1 MNLIS
6 HKPRKPDSIKKI
18 IKKIFFWF
26 YNDNWDEMFK
36 YIITQIANN
45 VPDVL
50 LKLFSKKKICS
61 ICQFKS
67 YKFFHI
73 SNHRLIT
80 WNSACPNCDSRSR
93 HRGLFF
99 LYQNNILKDQNKKI
113 LHFAPELILSR
124 RLINQKNNE
133 YYTTDLFRK
142 DVNYPNEDIQDL
154 SFNDYS
160 FDIILCNHV
169 LEHVKND
176 IKGLE
181 EIERILTKNGIAVIT
196 IPGNWKKRTK
206 YFFSPD
212 DNGHYRDYGFDIILK
227 FRNIFSKVYVQE
239 LYRYQGQKY
248 AIKKGEIA
256 FVCIK

>member
-1 MNLIS
+1 
-6 HKPRKPDSIKKI
+6 
-18 IKKIFFWF
+18 
-26 YNDNWDEMFK
+26 MFK

-45 VPDVL
+45 VLDVL

-67 YKFFHI
+67 YKFFHL
-73 SNHRLIT
+73 SNHRSIT
-80 WNSACPNCDSRSR
+80 WNSVCPNGDSRSR

-113 LHFAPELILSR
+113 LHFAPELILTR
-124 RLINQKNNE
+124 RFINQK
-133 YYTTDLFRK
+133 
-142 DVNYPNEDIQDL
+142 
-154 SFNDYS
+154 
-160 FDIILCNHV
+160 
-169 LEHVKND
+169 EHVKND

-196 IPGNWKKRTK
+196 IPGKWKKRTK
-206 YFFSPD
+206 HFFSPD
-212 DNGHYRDYGFDIILK
+212 NNGHYRDYGFDIILK
-227 FRNIFSKVYVQE
+227 FRKIFSKVNVQE